1 MTTETFVQA
10 SRCVRGRPRLAR
22 LTLTRGRARVLIRR
36 GVRTGISDHYRKRL
50 LLAQTL
56 IPMPTPSKR
65 GISSPRVG
73 RPPAGDRGERV
84 KDYPQ
89 VSFRLPK
96 LSRDKLVALSK
107 VRKQPQWRLIVD
119 SVECYL
125 RDLPRQE
132 QAQIN
137 RMVMRKGTTRV

>member
-1 MTTETFVQA
+1 MRMSTPLK
-10 SRCVRGRPRLAR
+10 RHPRV
-22 LTLTRGRARVLIRR
+22 G
-36 GVRTGISDHYRKRL
+36 K
-50 LLAQTL
+50 
-56 IPMPTPSKR
+56 
-65 GISSPRVG
+65 VG

-96 LSRDKLVALSK
+96 AARDKLVALSK
-107 VRKQPQWRLIVD
+107 VRQQPQWRLIVE

-132 QAQIN
+132 QVQIA
-137 RMVMRKGTTRV
+137 RLLSRRRPKDAK

>member
-1 MTTETFVQA
+1 MSNPLKRKSA
-10 SRCVRGRPRLAR
+10 SR
-22 LTLTRGRARVLIRR
+22 
-36 GVRTGISDHYRKRL
+36 
-50 LLAQTL
+50 
-56 IPMPTPSKR
+56 
-65 GISSPRVG
+65 RVG

-96 LSRDKLVALSK
+96 AARDKLIALSQ
-107 VRKQPQWRLIVD
+107 VRKQPQWRLIVE

-132 QAQIN
+132 QAQIA
-137 RMVMRKGTTRV
+137 RMLSSRRIKDLQ

>member
-1 MTTETFVQA
+1 MSIA
-10 SRCVRGRPRLAR
+10 AKRNPRA
-22 LTLTRGRARVLIRR
+22 G
-36 GVRTGISDHYRKRL
+36 K
-50 LLAQTL
+50 
-56 IPMPTPSKR
+56 
-65 GISSPRVG
+65 VG

-96 LSRDKLVALSK
+96 SSRDKLLALCK
-107 VRKQPQWRLIVD
+107 VRQQPQWRLIVE

-132 QAQIN
+132 Q
-137 RMVMRKGTTRV
+137 TRIARLLSSRRLKAAK

>member
-1 MTTETFVQA
+1 
-10 SRCVRGRPRLAR
+10 
-22 LTLTRGRARVLIRR
+22 
-36 GVRTGISDHYRKRL
+36 
-50 LLAQTL
+50 
-56 IPMPTPSKR
+56 MPTPSKR
-65 GISSPRVG
+65 RNSARVG

-96 LSRDKLVALSK
+96 MSRDKLVALSK

-125 RDLPRQE
+125 RDLPRHE

-137 RMVMRKGTTRV
+137 RMVTQKATSRA